1 MQEWDDNSVF
11 KKSLRVAAEKV
22 ETKENY
28 PPPKKKNIYGGFSTQ
43 ETRQGIMSSQ
53 QACTTL

>member
-1 MQEWDDNSVF
+1 MQEWDDNSIL

-22 ETKENY
+22 ETKENT
-28 PPPKKKNIYGGFSTQ
+28 PPPKKKTYMVVSALRKQDRGF
-43 ETRQGIMSSQ
+43 MSSQ